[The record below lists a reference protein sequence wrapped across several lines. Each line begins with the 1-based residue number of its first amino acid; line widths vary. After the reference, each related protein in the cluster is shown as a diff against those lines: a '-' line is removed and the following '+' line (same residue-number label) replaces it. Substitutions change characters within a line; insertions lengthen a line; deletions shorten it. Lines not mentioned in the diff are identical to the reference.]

1 MALITN
7 LANKLL
13 RHSLLRPL
21 IQQKQAPLQQLLKQ
35 HRFFST
41 SPRRHVIPPLVWLIA
56 KPLTKLSAIIVGRGF
71 RQWWQ
76 SLPKNKRDILKMH
89 LIRNRIRYLLITSST
104 VGGSVYYYQ
113 SHLQDAPITH
123 RRRFILFSSDQL
135 KEIENLEKDQVT
147 VEIFFV
153 I

>member
-7 LANKLL
+7 LVSKLL
-13 RHSLLRPL
+13 RHSVRPL
-21 IQQKQAPLQQLLKQ
+21 IQNQPPSVLLKQ
-35 HRFFST
+35 RSFFST
-41 SPRRHVIPPLVWLIA
+41 SPRRQVIPPLVWLIA

-76 SLPKNKRDILKMH
+76 SLPKKKRVILKKH
-89 LIRNRIRYLLITSST
+89 LIRNRVRYFLITSTT
-104 VGGSVYYYQ
+104 VGGSIYYYQ

-135 KEIENLEKDQVT
+135 KEIENLEKDQVR
-147 VEIFFV
+147 
-153 I
+153 